1 MSRKILVLLI
11 SFFYCTSISAEIS
24 SKFILDSKVKG
35 KEFIS
40 IAVTPLSSKKQIK
53 ELKIDVEDNKN
64 FLRVLGKG
72 SKTRLVPVG
81 RYAKNAIEDW
91 IIEL

>member
-64 FLRVLGKG
+64 FLNIIRPKLI
-72 SKTRLVPVG
+72 SKN
-81 RYAKNAIEDW
+81 KNRAS
-91 IIEL
+91 